1 MPKLYFRYGTVGSAK
16 TLNLLAVAHN
26 YRQQQKRV
34 LLVKPEIDTRFGPTA
49 IKTRAGLEMEA
60 DIVAAEVG
68 PINFPRLDNI
78 VCILVDE
85 AQFLDPVAIEQFHAI
100 AHHGNAEAP
109 HGIPVI
115 CYGLRTDFRSH
126 LFPAAKRL
134 MELADSIEEIKNVCT
149 FCLHKATFN
158 LKMRNGEPVFFGP
171 SIELG
176 CEELYLPVCGTC
188 YARQRDQHMSP
199 HALSPPQING

>member
-26 YRQQQKRV
+26 YRQQDKRV
-34 LLVKPEIDTRFGPTA
+34 LLIKPEIDTRFGLSL
-49 IKTRAGLEMEA
+49 IKTRAGLEAEA
-60 DIVAAEVG
+60 DILAPEVG
-68 PINFPRLDNI
+68 KINFPRLDNV

-85 AQFLDPVAIEQFHAI
+85 AQFLDPVAIEQFHSI
-100 AHHGNAEAP
+100 AHHASPNVGR
-109 HGIPVI
+109 GIPVI
-115 CYGLRTDFRSH
+115 CYGLRTDFRSQ

-158 LKMRNGEPVFFGP
+158 LKMRDGQPIFSGP
-171 SIELG
+171 PIELG

-188 YARQRDQHMSP
+188 YVLRRTGQPATP
-199 HALSPPQING
+199 IPQVNG